1 MYTDV
6 VASIIAL
13 IATPEPYWIFVD
25 SGIPQIQE
33 SQILKKSKER
43 FTAWSLGRSI
53 LEISKETSSPFLLIT
68 LVFTSKFMYPL
79 FLSTKYCDI

>member
-25 SGIPQIQE
+25 FGIPQIQE

-43 FTAWSLGRSI
+43 FTAWSLGRSS
-53 LEISKETSSPFLLIT
+53 EWE
-68 LVFTSKFMYPL
+68 V
-79 FLSTKYCDI
+79 

>member
-1 MYTDV
+1 MIEANLKAFTKQYPEMKAVNVNTTPDYKYTDV

-43 FTAWSLGRSI
+43 FTAWSLGRSS
-53 LEISKETSSPFLLIT
+53 EWE
-68 LVFTSKFMYPL
+68 V
-79 FLSTKYCDI
+79 

>member
-43 FTAWSLGRSI
+43 FTDLSLGRSS
-53 LEISKETSSPFLLIT
+53 EWE
-68 LVFTSKFMYPL
+68 V
-79 FLSTKYCDI
+79 